1 MLKKIVLDLETQKSF
16 DDVGGRGKNHL
27 LKISVCGIY
36 DYSKDEYPIFEESE
50 LPRLAPIL
58 QSADQIIGF
67 NIKQFDFEVLQPYLN
82 FNIFDIPYYDI
93 LLEIEKVIGH
103 RIKLESVAQGSIGS
117 GKSGNGLEALLYY
130 KNGKMDLLK
139 KYCLD
144 DVKVTKQVYE
154 YALKNQKLLYRD
166 YFAIKEIPIPEGK
179 AIKQVTVIT
188 EVTDFVIFSLSFIAQ
203 ASVSPGKIPFPNIFV
218 KAGIRLNTVTER
230 PVKEP

>member
-16 DDVGGRGKNHL
+16 EEVGGRGKNHL

-36 DYSKDEYPIFEESE
+36 NYATDEYLIYEEHE
-50 LPRLAPIL
+50 LPRLGSLL

-82 FNIFDIPYYDI
+82 FDINSVPYYD
-93 LLEIEKVIGH
+93 LLEEIDKVLGH
-103 RIKLESVAQGSIGS
+103 KIKLESVAQGSIGS

-144 DVKVTKQVYE
+144 DVRVTKEVYE

-166 YFAIKEIPIPEGK
+166 YFAIKEIPIKCEEPQSRVG
-179 AIKQVTVIT
+179 VTRQ
-188 EVTDFVIFSLSFIAQ
+188 EVLF
-203 ASVSPGKIPFPNIFV
+203 
-218 KAGIRLNTVTER
+218 
-230 PVKEP
+230 

>member
-36 DYSKDEYPIFEESE
+36 DYVSDQYLIFEEHE
-50 LPRLAPIL
+50 LPRMAPML
-58 QSADQIIGF
+58 QAADQIIGY

-82 FNIFDIPYYDI
+82 FNIFEIPYYDI
-93 LLEIEKVIGH
+93 LEEIDKVLGH
-103 RIKLESVAQGSIGS
+103 KIKLDAVAQATIGS

-144 DVKVTKQVYE
+144 DVRVTKEVYE
-154 YALKNQKLLYRD
+154 HALSNQKLLYRD
-166 YFAIKEIPIPEGK
+166 YFAVKEIPITCLEPKSRVG
-179 AIKQVTVIT
+179 VTRQ
-188 EVTDFVIFSLSFIAQ
+188 EVLF
-203 ASVSPGKIPFPNIFV
+203 
-218 KAGIRLNTVTER
+218 
-230 PVKEP
+230 